1 MRRYLCDLATE
12 PKNTTQPAFFA
23 IIPPHFLTVTFCHLF
38 ISDMPHLD
46 CRGKLLDLSQPQ
58 VMGILNITPNSF
70 SQVGRFLF
78 LDEALKHAEQMVAD
92 GATMIDIGGEPTNPG
107 VHPVVSLQQ
116 ELDRVIPVVEAL
128 SKRLPVVLSVDT
140 SKPEVIREALQHGVD
155 LINDVRA
162 LRQPGALEV
171 VAEFQ
176 APICLMHMEF
186 PEGGAPDSLRA
197 VTYPQNPAWSAG
209 PKNAIQPT
217 GATALSEGN
226 DAPEDI
232 LTHIKNFLLERVEV
246 CVKAGITRDRIL
258 LDPGIGGGNF
268 GKNLPQNL
276 AILARLG
283 ELTALGFPLLVG
295 VSRKLF
301 VGELLN
307 LPIEER
313 LYGSLAAATVAVMNG
328 ASIIRA
334 HDVKETVHAVKMA
347 AAIAHRI
354 PVA

>member
-1 MRRYLCDLATE
+1 M
-12 PKNTTQPAFFA
+12 
-23 IIPPHFLTVTFCHLF
+23 PHF
-38 ISDMPHLD
+38 D

-70 SQVGRFLF
+70 SQVGRFLS

-92 GATMIDIGGEPTNPG
+92 GATLIDIGGEPTNPG

-140 SKPEVIREALQHGVD
+140 SKPEVMCEALKHGVG

-162 LRQPGALEV
+162 LRQPGAVEV

-176 APICLMHMEF
+176 VPVCLMHMEF
-186 PEGGAPDSLRA
+186 PEGNAPDSLRA
-197 VTYPQNPAWSAG
+197 ATYPQNPARSVG
-209 PKNAIQPT
+209 PKSAIQPT
-217 GATALSEGN
+217 NSQRPAACPRDPAWSVGAKNTTQPTNTIPPLLEGSN
-226 DAPEDI
+226 TQEDI
-232 LTHIKNFLLERVEV
+232 LIHIKNFLLERVAV
-246 CVKAGITRDRIL
+246 CVKAGIARDRIL

-276 AILARLG
+276 TILARLG
-283 ELTALGFPLLVG
+283 ELTALGFPLLIG

-347 AAIAHRI
+347 AAIRAEQCSPGKLMRSIRI
-354 PVA
+354 GLTK